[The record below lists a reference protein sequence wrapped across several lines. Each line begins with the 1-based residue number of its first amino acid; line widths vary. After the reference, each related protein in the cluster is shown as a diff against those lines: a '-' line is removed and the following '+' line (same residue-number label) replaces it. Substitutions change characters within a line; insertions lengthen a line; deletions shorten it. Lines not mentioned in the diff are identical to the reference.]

1 MRLLKRKIKNNFSH
15 NNVIRL
21 VRGGKDYFDSL
32 EHLIDNAKTTL
43 HFQTYIFDADE
54 TGTRIANALLKAA
67 SRNVS
72 IKLLLDG
79 YASKSLRDDFIKK
92 LTDAGIEFRWFDP
105 LFGSSKFYF
114 GRRLHHKVIVAD
126 HQRALIGGI
135 NISNR
140 YNDINNVPAW
150 LDFGAYTEG
159 QAAFTLHQ
167 ICEKIWDR
175 KNLKKYFSKKETKL
189 NERGLATNTSS
200 FVRVRRNDWVR
211 GKNDIS
217 KTYLEMLNTA
227 KSDLTIMSSYFLPGR
242 LFRLRMKAAVKRGVK
257 IRVILAGV
265 SDIKLS
271 GYAARY
277 LYNWMLKNNFEI
289 FEYKKTVLHAKV
301 AVCDSAWATIG
312 SYNVNNLS
320 ALASIELNLD
330 IKDKAF
336 VNEVE
341 KVIMEIVNNDCEQ
354 VTKEAYEK
362 RKSVW
367 GLIASWGSYTIARIL
382 LFFFTYNLK
391 REKEL

>member
-1 MRLLKRKIKNNFSH
+1 M
-15 NNVIRL
+15 VRL
-21 VRGGKDYFDSL
+21 VRGGKDYFDTL
-32 EHLIDNAKTTL
+32 EHLIKNAKISL
-43 HFQTYIFDADE
+43 HFQTYIFDTDE
-54 TGTRIANALLKAA
+54 TGNRIANALLKAA
-67 SRNVS
+67 SRKVS

-79 YASKSLRDDFIKK
+79 YASKSLPASFIKK
-92 LTDAGIEFRWFDP
+92 LTDAGIEFRWFEP
-105 LFGSSKFYF
+105 LFGSSTFYF

-126 HQRALIGGI
+126 HHSALIGGI

-140 YNDINNVPAW
+140 YNDINNIPAW
-150 LDFGAYTEG
+150 LDFGVYTEG
-159 QAAFTLHQ
+159 QAAFTLHD
-167 ICEKIWDR
+167 ICEKLWSKR
-175 KNLKKYFSKKETKL
+175 KLKKYFSKREKKL
-189 NERGLATNTSS
+189 NERTIVNNTHS
-200 FVRVRRNDWVR
+200 FVRVRRNDWAR

-217 KTYLEMLNTA
+217 KTYIEMLNTA
-227 KSDLTIMSSYFLPGR
+227 KSNITIMSSYFLPGR
-242 LFRLRMKAAVKRGVK
+242 LFRLRMKAAVKRGVN

-301 AVCDSAWATIG
+301 AVCDNEWATIG

-330 IKDKAF
+330 IKDKVF
-336 VNEVE
+336 VNEIE
-341 KVIMEIVNNDCEQ
+341 QVISEIIRNDCEQ

-362 RKSVW
+362 RKSLW
-367 GLIASWGSYTIARIL
+367 GFVASWGSYTIARVL